1 MTITGAYMKLQSL
14 SMAPNSVFIDDKWL
28 TTVFLYCANYDK
40 INRTAMSEKP

>member
-1 MTITGAYMKLQSL
+1 MLTGAYIKLQSQ